1 MKFAVVFLLVV
12 SFLSFTMAVP
22 AHAEDPFAE
31 VCKGQA
37 NNSSVCKDKELNG
50 ANPLWGKDGIITNLI
65 NLMSIIAGIAA
76 VIIIIVG
83 GLRFV
88 TGGNNPQEV
97 QQARNLIIYA
107 VVGLIVVASAQLI
120 VRFFLSQL

>member
-1 MKFAVVFLLVV
+1 MKILIVFILTSLLLVFLFAVP
-12 SFLSFTMAVP
+12 TY
-22 AHAEDPFAE
+22 AEDPFAQ

-37 NNSSVCKDKELNG
+37 NNSTVCKDKELNG

-107 VVGLIVVASAQLI
+107 VVGLIIVASAQLI